1 MYGKKLKDLNTKVFV
16 KSEKKNFY
24 KISDI
29 SSQKEFSYKKIEI
42 DKPQKF
48 NLNYKNFYI
57 YIDKGNLSINQ
68 NNYKETNL
76 IYSKN
81 KISIQNNY
89 RVIFYIF
96 FFRKVSK
103 INLLRSKKLFISKIK
118 KKKIKVKKKILG
130 KNC

>member
-1 MYGKKLKDLNTKVFV
+1 MIKYQIKSNKKIKLVIIKMYGKKLKDLNIKVFF

-42 DKPQKF
+42 DKPQKL

-103 INLLRSKKLFISKIK
+103 INF
-118 KKKIKVKKKILG
+118 
-130 KNC
+130 